1 MVISM
6 KKQEYRYQG
15 VTLEEATTLL
25 KEYLPY
31 DKSRYVE
38 ELPLIEALARVAAQD
53 YISPVSQPPFNR
65 SPLDGYALVSG
76 DTAGASRKSPVRLEV
91 VEEVTA
97 GDFPVREIKPG
108 MAARIMTGAPIPLGA
123 DCIIRQED
131 TDYGED
137 TVEIYRQMDSYE
149 NFCYK
154 GEDFKEGDCLIKKD
168 TCLTAIEIGILA
180 SMGYEKVFVYK
191 KPRIGLFT
199 TGDELVRPG
208 EPLAPGKIYNS
219 NLYVLW
225 GRLKELGAEPV
236 IADNLPDTEDGVAR
250 VLNELL
256 EQVDII
262 ITTGGVSVGK
272 KDIMHGALEKLNA
285 EKIFWRVLIK
295 PGTPT
300 IFAVVKGVP
309 VISLSGNPF
318 GAVTNLELLVRPV
331 LFEMTGNEDIFPTR
345 KKAVMQD
352 EYPKPSKGKRFI
364 RGMFK
369 DGKVYQ
375 PKGLQSSGVLGSMQ
389 GCNCLIEIQPDTQG
403 LKSGDSVE
411 VVLLN

>member
-1 MVISM
+1 MR
-6 KKQEYRYQG
+6 KQEYGYQG
-15 VTLEEATTLL
+15 VTLEKATSLL

-31 DKSRYVE
+31 DKSQFVE
-38 ELPLIEALARVAAQD
+38 EVFLIDALARVAAQD
-53 YISPVSQPPFNR
+53 YISPVSQPPFDR
-65 SPLDGYALVSG
+65 SPLDGYALVAE
-76 DTAGASRKSPVRLEV
+76 DTYGASLETPVSLLV
-91 VEEVTA
+91 TEEVMA
-97 GDFPVREIKPG
+97 GDFPSREIKRG
-108 MAARIMTGAPIPLGA
+108 MATRIMTGAPIPVGA

-131 TDYGED
+131 TDYGD
-137 TVEIYRQMDSYE
+137 NTVAIYRQMEAYE
-149 NFCYK
+149 NYCYK
-154 GEDFKEGDCLIKKD
+154 GEDFKAGECLIKKD

-180 SMGYEKVFVYK
+180 SMGYKKIFVYK

-199 TGDELVRPG
+199 TGDELVMPG
-208 EPLAPGKIYNS
+208 EPLKPGKIYNS
-219 NLYVLW
+219 NLFVLW

-236 IADNLPDTEDGVAR
+236 IADNLPDTEDEVAK
-250 VLNELL
+250 VLSELL

-272 KDIMHGALEKLNA
+272 KDIMHGALDKLNA
-285 EKIFWRVLIK
+285 KKIFWRVLMK

-318 GAVTNLELLVRPV
+318 GAITNLELLVRPV

-345 KKAVMQD
+345 KTAIMQD
-352 EYPKPSKGKRFI
+352 EYAKPSMGMRFI
-364 RGMFK
+364 RGMFQ

-389 GCNCLIEIQPDTQG
+389 GCNCLIEIQPNTQG
-403 LKSGDSVE
+403 LKPGDSVE
-411 VVLLN
+411 VVLI